1 MSRIASS
8 TAARAAA
15 LSAEVIDEGSV
26 SVAVLVIAWIKTEK
40 NRKKHDMKIRKFIF
54 KGKSFQY
61 FSILSEKK

>member
-1 MSRIASS
+1 MIITLITSSKSSLMSRIASS

-40 NRKKHDMKIRKFIF
+40 
-54 KGKSFQY
+54 KSQKTWHENPQVY
-61 FSILSEKK
+61 I